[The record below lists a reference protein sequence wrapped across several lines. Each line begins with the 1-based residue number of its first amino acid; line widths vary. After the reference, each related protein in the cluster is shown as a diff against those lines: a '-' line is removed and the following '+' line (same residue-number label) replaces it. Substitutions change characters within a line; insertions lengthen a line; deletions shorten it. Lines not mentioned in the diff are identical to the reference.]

1 MVIRTDWKQVVLLLA
16 AGVVGATQLAK
27 VAIAAPLLRVDPGAS
42 IVVLGWIAGA
52 YSIIGVIGSLMVGFV
67 GASLPL
73 RRLVVAGLL
82 VLAGS
87 SALGSLATGSSW
99 LIASRLVEGIGF
111 LLVAV
116 ACPALLRQCAQP
128 RHHAF
133 VLAAWAAYIPLGG
146 AIVLLVAPSIMDG
159 DWRRLWVWGAMAAL
173 INAAGLLF
181 TRPAAG
187 HQSPGAVTASWHD
200 LARVLTSQPALLLAA
215 MFMLHGVQ
223 FYALLTFLPTFAVD
237 RLGLSLGAAGATTSV
252 ALLGAV
258 AGNLLG
264 GVLRQRRIAAG
275 TVTSL
280 AFVVVMVCGTLIFMP
295 GSHVVVVL
303 VAALVC
309 FTLTGLLPSTVI
321 ASMPDYAGSPARAVM
336 AMGLVQQA
344 SSMAAVFGP
353 VLLAGWVDH
362 IGWERVSLLYL
373 GIGLLG
379 VLTAL
384 RLHGLEARAALQ
396 PESASDRI

>member
-1 MVIRTDWKQVVLLLA
+1 VVVRTDWKQVVLLLV

-27 VAIAAPLLRVDPGAS
+27 VGIAAPLLRADPGAS

-52 YSIIGVIGSLMVGFV
+52 YSVVGIIGSLMVGFA

-73 RRLVVAGLL
+73 RRLVVAGLF

-87 SALGSLATGSSW
+87 SVLGSIATGPSW
-99 LIASRLVEGIGF
+99 LIVSRLVEGIGF

-146 AIVLLVAPSIMDG
+146 AIVLFAGPAVMDG
-159 DWRRLWVWGAMAAL
+159 DWRRLWVIGALAAAINAVSML
-173 INAAGLLF
+173 IIRPADWHQSPRAVAAGL
-181 TRPAAG
+181 R
-187 HQSPGAVTASWHD
+187 D
-200 LARVLTSQPALLLAA
+200 LAMVLTSQPALLLAA

-237 RLGLSLGAAGATTSV
+237 RLGLTLGAAGTITSV
-252 ALLGAV
+252 ALIGAV
-258 AGNLLG
+258 AGNMLG
-264 GVLRQRRIAAG
+264 GALRNRAIAAG
-275 TVTSL
+275 AVTGL
-280 AFVVVMVCGTLIFMP
+280 AFLVVMVCGTLIFIP
-295 GSHVVVVL
+295 GAPIIAVL
-303 VAALVC
+303 IASLLS

-321 ASMPDYAGSPARAVM
+321 ASMPAHAGSPARVVM

-344 SSMAAVFGP
+344 SSTAAVFGP

-362 IGWERVSLLYL
+362 FGWERVSLLYF
-373 GIGLLG
+373 GIGVLG
-379 VLTAL
+379 TVTAWRL
-384 RLHGLEARAALQ
+384 RKVEARASKRA
-396 PESASDRI
+396 

>member
-1 MVIRTDWKQVVLLLA
+1 MVNTDWKQVVLLLA

-73 RRLVVAGLL
+73 RHLVVAGLL
-82 VLAGS
+82 ILAGS
-87 SALGSLATGSSW
+87 SALGSVATNPSW

-116 ACPALLRQCAQP
+116 ACPALLRQYAQP

-146 AIVLLVAPSIMDG
+146 AIVLLIGPAVMDG
-159 DWRRLWVWGAMAAL
+159 DWRRLWVLGALAAI
-173 INAAGLLF
+173 INATGLLMV
-181 TRPAAG
+181 RPKDQQARPKAVAARF
-187 HQSPGAVTASWHD
+187 QD
-200 LARVLTSQPALLLAA
+200 LAMVLTSQPALLLAA
-215 MFMLHGVQ
+215 MFMLHGIQ
-223 FYALLTFLPTFAVD
+223 FYALLTFLPTFGVD
-237 RLGLSLGAAGATTSV
+237 RLGLTLGTAGTMTSV
-252 ALLGAV
+252 ALIGAV
-258 AGNLLG
+258 VGNMLG
-264 GVLRQRRIAAG
+264 GVLRSRGFAAG
-275 TVTSL
+275 AVTGL
-280 AFVVVMVCGTLIFMP
+280 AFLVVMVCGTLIFVP
-295 GSHVVVVL
+295 GAPI
-303 VAALVC
+303 VAALIAALLC

-321 ASMPDYAGSPARAVM
+321 ASMPAHAGSPAGVVM

-362 IGWERVSLLYL
+362 LGWERVSLLYF

-379 VLTAL
+379 VCAARRL
-384 RLHGLEARAALQ
+384 RKLEARAVLQ
-396 PESASDRI
+396 P